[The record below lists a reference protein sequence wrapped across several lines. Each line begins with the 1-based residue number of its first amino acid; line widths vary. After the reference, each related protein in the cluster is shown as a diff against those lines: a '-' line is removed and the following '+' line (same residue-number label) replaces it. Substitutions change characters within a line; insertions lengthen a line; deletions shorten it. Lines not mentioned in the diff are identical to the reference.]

1 MKLKTIEIMTEE
13 LAKSLIGKHI
23 YNTINYIIKQISKR
37 KNCTLKLHFEVII
50 YQLFNKL
57 IAFTLSFSSNP
68 FSSKLVLTNLESILA
83 L

>member
-23 YNTINYIIKQISKR
+23 YNTINYIINQISKC

-57 IAFTLSFSSNP
+57 MAFTLAFSSNP
-68 FSSKLVLTNLESILA
+68 SSSKLVLTNLDNISSL
-83 L
+83 